1 MPLRRRGRQRLLA
14 GPRAEPSRFPHHD
27 THPACRTCE
36 QPPILVRMRLLAL
49 IARRFL
55 WMPPTLFGLLL
66 IVFAVSHVIPSDPA
80 RVMAGENATA
90 DQVALIRH
98 QYGLDLPLPMQ
109 FARYVRDVVSG
120 DMGTSLFTQRPVAED
135 LLARLPATME
145 LALYAMATA
154 VIVGVPLGVV
164 AALRRNSWLDHFV
177 RVITVAGLAM
187 AAFWLAILL
196 QLLFSMWLG
205 LTPVQG
211 RVNGWGPDP
220 ITGFFT
226 IDAVLR
232 GDGETFADAVRHLVL
247 PVLTLALPAV
257 ATIVRFTRAGMINV
271 MSSNFVFYQT
281 AMGIPR
287 RRIVWKYLLRA
298 ALIGTL
304 TQIGLIFGNLIAG
317 AVVVETV
324 FDWPGLGSFAVN
336 SILHS
341 DYNAIMSFTVFTGVV
356 FILTNLAVDIAQTL
370 LDPRGR

>member
-1 MPLRRRGRQRLLA
+1 
-14 GPRAEPSRFPHHD
+14 
-27 THPACRTCE
+27 
-36 QPPILVRMRLLAL
+36 
-49 IARRFL
+49 
-55 WMPPTLFGLLL
+55 MPPTLFGLLV

-80 RVMAGENATA
+80 RVMAGENAPRE
-90 DQVALIRH
+90 QVAAIRH
-98 QYGLDLPLPMQ
+98 QYGLDQPLPAQ
-109 FARYVRDVVSG
+109 FMRYARDVVTG
-120 DMGTSLFTQRPVAED
+120 DLGTSLFTQRPVAED

-145 LALYAMATA
+145 LALFALGLA
-154 VIVGVPLGVV
+154 VVVGVPLGVV
-164 AALRRNSWLDHFV
+164 AALRRNSLLDHIV

-196 QLLFSMWLG
+196 QLSFSMWLDV
-205 LTPVQG
+205 TPVQG
-211 RVNGWGPDP
+211 RIDGWGPDP

-226 IDAVLR
+226 IDALIT
-232 GDGETFADAVRHLVL
+232 GDWTTLGQALLHLVL
-247 PVLTLALPAV
+247 PTLTLALPAI
-257 ATIVRFTRAGMINV
+257 ATIVRFTRAGMLNV
-271 MSSNFVFYQT
+271 MSSDFVFYQT

-341 DYNAIMSFTVFTGVV
+341 DYNAVMSFTLFVGVV
-356 FILTNLAVDIAQTL
+356 FILTNLAIDIAQSV

>member
-1 MPLRRRGRQRLLA
+1 M
-14 GPRAEPSRFPHHD
+14 
-27 THPACRTCE
+27 
-36 QPPILVRMRLLAL
+36 
-49 IARRFL
+49 IARRCL

-66 IVFAVSHVIPSDPA
+66 IVFCVSHVIPSDPA
-80 RVMAGENATA
+80 RVMAGENASPA
-90 DQVALIRH
+90 QIAAIRR
-98 QYGLDLPLPMQ
+98 QFGLDLPLPAQ
-109 FARYVRDVVSG
+109 FAHYAGDVVRG
-120 DMGTSLFTQRPVAED
+120 DFGTSLFTQRPVAED
-135 LLARLPATME
+135 LWARLPATLE
-145 LALYAMATA
+145 LALFAMTLAIA
-154 VIVGVPLGVV
+154 AGIPLGVV
-164 AALRRNSWLDHFV
+164 AALRRGTWLDHAV

-205 LTPVQG
+205 LTPVRG
-211 RVNGWGPDP
+211 RIDGWGPDP

-226 IDAVLR
+226 LDALLR
-232 GDGETFADAVRHLVL
+232 GDAETLGQALRHLLL
-247 PVLTLALPAV
+247 PTLTLALPAM

-271 MSSNFVFYQT
+271 MGSNAVFYQT

-304 TQIGLIFGNLIAG
+304 TQIGLIFGNLLAG

-341 DYNAIMSFTVFTGVV
+341 DYNAIMSFTVFTGAV
-356 FILTNLAVDIAQTL
+356 FILTNLAVDIAQAL